1 MMQEAAGKS
10 LKMILVIAA
19 LALGISACTNVAVT
33 GAQAAYNHKQLQSN
47 ISDQYISMQ
56 AIHAL
61 NRPMFSNTNMDIATV
76 NGEVLMV
83 GQAPEEW
90 QKQRAGEFINKIDGV
105 KQVYNLVSISAPS
118 SALTRMSDAWITTK
132 VKGKLIASN
141 DLDATRI
148 KVVTE
153 RGTVFLMGT
162 VRPEEADAAI
172 DIASNTQ
179 GVTSV
184 VKMFSYMKITKQL

>member
-1 MMQEAAGKS
+1 MQGTAGNK
-10 LKMILVIAA
+10 LKIALLTTA
-19 LALGISACTNVAVT
+19 IVLGVSACTNVAMT
-33 GAQAAYNHKQLQSN
+33 GAQAAYNHKKLQNN
-47 ISDQYISMQ
+47 IKDQYISMQ
-56 AIHAL
+56 AIHVL
-61 NRPMFSNTNMDIATV
+61 NRPMFSNANIDIATV

-90 QKQRAGEFINKIDGV
+90 QKQRAGDFINNIDGV

-118 SALTRMSDAWITTK
+118 STLTRISDAWITAK

-153 RGTVFLMGT
+153 RGTVFLMGI
-162 VRPEEADAAI
+162 VKPEEAGAAI
-172 DIASNTQ
+172 DIASTTQ